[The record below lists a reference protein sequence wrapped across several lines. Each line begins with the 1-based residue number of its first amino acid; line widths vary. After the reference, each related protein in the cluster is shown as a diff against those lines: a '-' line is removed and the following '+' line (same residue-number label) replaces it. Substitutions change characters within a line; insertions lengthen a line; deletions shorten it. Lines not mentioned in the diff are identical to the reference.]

1 LLNTGKHE
9 RWTAAATT
17 GSSMPEGPTIR
28 NTADLLRNALEGQ
41 QITRFHSP
49 LKKAAAEGW
58 SDKLI
63 SQSVRAVRAHGKNL
77 FIDFTNDWTLYTHML
92 MWGAWHV
99 YTQGEP
105 WRKEAR
111 KARVV
116 LETATH
122 CAVLFSAPVC
132 QLIHASELATHP
144 TSALGPDLLA
154 EHFGAAERAEIRRR
168 LNAQGHATIGEA
180 MMNQTIMAG
189 IGNILKSE
197 ILFAARI
204 HPERPANSLSDD
216 EFSCLIA
223 TSQDMMRRAY
233 ETHSFTQVFLPP
245 ALRQATGKLGYV
257 YGRSGQVCLRCGGT
271 IAMVRQGPM
280 QRMTFFCP
288 FCQPLDPTHP
298 PAQQETL
305 ARTPYTGTVHTLE
318 EARDFVLTVGL
329 VGVIH
334 DPKGRLPTLW
344 DALVFTGKGPDA
356 WGEKLA
362 AVWALRQQLAATY
375 PDQIFT
381 GKIRGGRIVL
391 MSMQRLRQEYARY
404 HRPLEAC
411 SELAQQLYA
420 IIAQGP
426 IASLPLPQAA
436 GLFTRKDRG
445 RFERAIQELQSTFN
459 IALLPASDS
468 ADVWVPFL
476 QQYPQF
482 AT

>member
-1 LLNTGKHE
+1 
-9 RWTAAATT
+9 
-17 GSSMPEGPTIR
+17 MPEGPTIR
-28 NTADLLRNALEGQ
+28 HTADLLRAALEGQ
-41 QITRFHSP
+41 LITRFHSP
-49 LKKAAAEGW
+49 LKKVAAEGW
-58 SDKLI
+58 AEKI
-63 SQSVRAVRAHGKNL
+63 VGQEVRAVRAHGKNL
-77 FIDFTNDWTLYTHML
+77 FIDFANGWTLYTHML
-92 MWGAWHV
+92 MWGSWHV
-99 YTQGEP
+99 YAQGEP

-132 QLIHASELATHP
+132 QLLHASELATHQ
-144 TSALGPDLLA
+144 TSQLGPDLLA
-154 EHFGAAERAEIRRR
+154 EHFGATERAEVRQR
-168 LNAQGHATIGEA
+168 LKAQGGEPIGA
-180 MMNQTIMAG
+180 AIMNQTVMAG

-216 EFSCLIA
+216 EFERLIA

-233 ETHSFTQVFLPP
+233 DTNSFVQVFLPP

-271 IAMVRQGPM
+271 IVMVRQGPM

-288 FCQPLDPTHP
+288 FCQPLDPAHP
-298 PAQQETL
+298 PTRAEAVAQ
-305 ARTPYTGTVHTLE
+305 TPYTGTVHTLE
-318 EARDFVLTVGL
+318 EARDFVLKVGL
-329 VGVIH
+329 AEVVH
-334 DPKGRLPTLW
+334 NSKGKLPTLW
-344 DALVFTGKGPDA
+344 DALAFTGAGPDA

-362 AVWALRQQLAATY
+362 QVWALRQQLAATY
-375 PDQIFT
+375 PNQIFT

-391 MSMQRLRQEYARY
+391 MSIERLRQEYARY

-411 SELAQQLYA
+411 SELAQQIYA

-426 IASLPLPQAA
+426 IASLPLRQAA
-436 GLFTRKDRG
+436 GLITRKDRG
-445 RFERAIQELQSTFN
+445 RFERALQELQSTFN
-459 IALLPASDS
+459 IARSHAADS
-468 ADVWVPFL
+468 ADLWVPFR

-482 AT
+482 AV